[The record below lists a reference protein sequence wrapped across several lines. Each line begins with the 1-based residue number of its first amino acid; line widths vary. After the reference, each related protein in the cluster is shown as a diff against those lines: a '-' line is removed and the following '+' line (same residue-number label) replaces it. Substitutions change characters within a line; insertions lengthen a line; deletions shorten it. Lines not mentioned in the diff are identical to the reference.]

1 MPTNYNRA
9 IGKED
14 AKPLCLATVTTS
26 GYLQWTMV
34 MVHSFLKS
42 NPWFDGDIVLITN
55 ELSVDDRT
63 RFSIFPNV
71 SFREPSG
78 RLTGA
83 IEKLVEEKPGF
94 INLVPMFWSL
104 ELFNLTGYRKALFL
118 DSDMLVVKSLAEVFE
133 LPESMYACAESCWYQ
148 GKGRRVDTYEAAI
161 TADDPA
167 IFIEKPVNSGFLL
180 VDGQF
185 LTPENY
191 SGMVDMIKPG
201 LWENKG
207 TLHADQL
214 IINLFFQGRFTLLD
228 ARYNFRPVNASLM
241 MEKEGIGLEDACVI
255 HYFRQYKPWNFNEV
269 LKLSKDEMVH
279 LKAFRMWYSAY
290 IELLKFN
297 HLKQKI
303 NQLKSDGPA
312 NS

>member
-1 MPTNYNRA
+1 MPTNHNKA
-9 IGKED
+9 IGQED
-14 AKPLCLATVTTS
+14 TKPLCLATVTTS

-34 MVHSFLKS
+34 MVHSFLKE

-55 ELSVDDRT
+55 EMSSEERS

-71 SFREPSG
+71 SFRKPTD
-78 RLTGA
+78 RQTAAIDKL
-83 IEKLVEEKPGF
+83 IEKKPGF
-94 INLVPMFWSL
+94 TNLVPMFWSL
-104 ELFNLTGYRKALFL
+104 EMFNLTGYRKVLFL
-118 DSDMLVVKSLAEVFE
+118 DSDTLVVNSLRDVFE
-133 LPESMYACAESCWYQ
+133 KPDGLYACAESCWYH
-148 GKGRRVDTYEAAI
+148 GKGRRVDTYEA
-161 TADDPA
+161 TEGLNDPEL
-167 IFIEKPVNSGFLL
+167 FIEKPVNSGFLL

-191 SGMVDMIKPG
+191 KGMVDMITPG

-214 IINLFFQGRFTLLD
+214 ILNLFFQGRFTLLD
-228 ARYNFRPVNASLM
+228 ARYNFRPVNASVM
-241 MEKEGIGLEDACVI
+241 MDKEGIGLEDAYVI

-269 LKLSKDEMVH
+269 LQLSKDDMVH

-303 NQLKSDGPA
+303 NQLKSDGPS
-312 NS
+312 NP